1 MRGGYRA
8 DARIQDLF
16 SGSDASR
23 MRTLLQNNIAQWAQS
38 AVNNG
43 AAASA
48 AGLQRVFEIQRDWIL
63 NKGVG
68 FSENFDYTFS
78 ESLLPLPR
86 RQEDSDPVV

>member
-1 MRGGYRA
+1 
-8 DARIQDLF
+8 
-16 SGSDASR
+16 

-48 AGLQRVFEIQRDWIL
+48 AELQRVFEIQRDWIL

-78 ESLLPLPR
+78 ESLLPPR
-86 RQEDSDPVV
+86 RRTILTLF